1 MAKLYFKFG
10 TMGSSKTAQALMTK
24 FNYEQKGMKVLLI
37 KPSLAIRD
45 EAKVRS
51 RIGLE
56 SDCKLVT
63 KKDNLTKY
71 VSNESVVIVDE
82 AQFLTTE
89 QVNECRYIAD
99 HFAIP
104 VFCYGLRTDFRTN
117 LFEGSK
123 RLFEVADSI
132 EDIKNICECGRKA
145 IFNARVNEYGELIP
159 EGECIEKVVYDYK
172 PVCSICYEKMLKEA
186 KARAEQ
192 EEKFKINI

>member
-82 AQFLTTE
+82 AQFLTSE
-89 QVNECRYIAD
+89 QVEQLRYIAD
-99 HFAIP
+99 HFSIP
-104 VFCYGLRTDFRTN
+104 VFCYGLRTDFQTN

-132 EDIKNICECGRKA
+132 EDIKNICSCGRKA
-145 IFNARVNEYGELIP
+145 VFNARFCDGRIQT
-159 EGECIEKVVYDYK
+159 EGDSIEKEVYTYE
-172 PVCSICYEKMLKEA
+172 PLCSVCYRRKL
-186 KARAEQ
+186 EQ
-192 EEKFKINI
+192 EERMRRFFNETE